1 MGRIDWQQ
9 FGLKKDPYDESPLT
23 EGGDLPIEDVF
34 VDRQEEQEFL
44 NDLCDAG
51 ERLCITICGDPGVGK
66 TSLANR
72 HKFFWKNRH
81 TPKRLFS
88 FRREIDISLLLLN
101 KQTFLIEII
110 GSVLRELQLLQPGL
124 LKEDLLQK
132 LTSIVDISQ
141 AISLAGGGLS
151 FAGFGADV
159 NIEKSRLQPIQLA
172 VTILERYFDLLLAFI
187 KENEIDKKRYDG
199 LIVHVNNFDTVLTDA
214 SQRKQVRNFFQEVRD
229 ILQTKGVYFL
239 FLGPRDFFQ
248 DIIAPVQRV
257 KSIFHAPLFLK
268 PLSKTDIVRAFDER
282 MELLQ
287 SEDIVRYIKP
297 VEDEVVFRLYDVYGG
312 DMRLIMSGLRAAL
325 NQFAGKIA
333 RSLSLDEALF
343 LLGQELLDEIE
354 KRMQPTPQQ
363 KQILYYFME
372 SQGSISQKEVAMRF
386 HKAPANVSGYYLRPF
401 REACVIEEKSK
412 EGRTPLWDFTR
423 EYMPLKFLKES
434 QRKLK
439 EDVVIQSQQ
448 LKLFS

>member
-9 FGLKKDPYDESPLT
+9 FGLKKDPYDNSPLV
-23 EGGDLPIEDVF
+23 EGGDLPIEEVF
-34 VDRQEEQEFL
+34 VNRKEEQEFL
-44 NDLCDAG
+44 NNLCDAG

-88 FRREIDISLLLLN
+88 FRREIDISPSLLD
-101 KQTFLIEII
+101 KKTFLIEII
-110 GSVLRELQLLQPGL
+110 GSVLRELQLLDPDL
-124 LKEDLLQK
+124 LKGELLQK

-141 AISLAGGGLS
+141 ATTLAGGGLS

-159 NIEKSRLQPIQLA
+159 NIEKSRLQPVQLA
-172 VTILERYFDLLLAFI
+172 VTTLEHYFQLLLAFI
-187 KENEIDKKRYDG
+187 KENAIDKKRYDG
-199 LIVHVNNFDTVLTDA
+199 LIVHVNNFDTVLADV
-214 SQRKQVRNFFQEVRD
+214 SGRKQVRNFFQEMRD
-229 ILQTKGVYFL
+229 ILQTKGAYFI

-248 DIIAPVQRV
+248 DIIASSQRV
-257 KSIFHAPLFLK
+257 KSIFHAPLFLE

-282 MELLQ
+282 MGLLR
-287 SEDIVRYIKP
+287 SKDIVKYIKP
-297 VEDEVVFRLYDVYGG
+297 VEDEVVFRLYDVYRG

-354 KRMQPTPQQ
+354 KRMRPTRQQ
-363 KQILYYFME
+363 KQILHYFME
-372 SQGSISQKEVAMRF
+372 SKGPISQKEVATHF
-386 HKAPANVSGYYLRPF
+386 HKAPTNVSGYYLRPF

-434 QRKLK
+434 QRKLQ
-439 EDVVIQSQQ
+439 EDIVRQSQQ